1 MAKNLL
7 EWVSMLLKE
16 VTCARATSL
25 DKQKYYKTHKI
36 GFSHHAKE
44 RNQQSSEIR

>member
-16 VTCARATSL
+16 VTCARATTL
-25 DKQKYYKTHKI
+25 DKQKYYKTHKRS
-36 GFSHHAKE
+36 FSQYEKKDY
-44 RNQQSSEIR
+44 QQPSEIR